1 MIPGINERFS
11 SLISQSQT
19 TRLPGNCASVAPISK
34 KHVVV
39 ATAKQALSCPNI
51 CKKWG
56 LLLKSFGIFPQKM
69 LFLSASCPLLLF
81 AVRELSGAVQHLK
94 RLAFQVNIF
103 VYICWHSATATFS
116 RSTWDLP
123 LEMSRNLAR
132 ISCKKAKWHRSC
144 PCEWSLSDDDGKLH
158 SWTVLWNGSRTHAKY
173 QQHPTPILT
182 GPKSWP
188 KVIFTLLY

>member
-19 TRLPGNCASVAPISK
+19 TRRPGNCASVAPISK

-56 LLLKSFGIFPQKM
+56 LLLKSFWIFPQKM

-103 VYICWHSATATFS
+103 VDIAPLPRFHVAHETF
-116 RSTWDLP
+116 RLKCPGIWQKF
-123 LEMSRNLAR
+123 LAR
-132 ISCKKAKWHRSC
+132 RPSGIDRARVNDHFLTTTVNFT
-144 PCEWSLSDDDGKLH
+144 PELSFGMVH
-158 SWTVLWNGSRTHAKY
+158 GRMQNTNSIQPPS
-173 QQHPTPILT
+173 
-182 GPKSWP
+182 
-188 KVIFTLLY
+188 